1 MPHMRTVKTASGA
14 TAVQIVW
21 SSRGGSRSIDPLGSA
36 HDEVEL
42 AALKAAAAERLAA
55 GQTVLDLGAAGRSG
69 AGPLP
74 ITSSQMTHLW
84 ARLCAAYRV
93 LGLESVAKGDNV
105 FRDLVLARIIEPRTS
120 PMPPAFVS
128 RDGLSDRAKWRSD
141 SSQPG
146 PLARTSGASTH
157 PMRCYPNSM
166 RCYPKWPCGYD
177 VRRPHH
183 RRGDTRQ
190 LYDRNDRAMSADA
203 DRRARMPGNYQ

>member
-1 MPHMRTVKTASGA
+1 
-14 TAVQIVW
+14 
-21 SSRGGSRSIDPLGSA
+21 
-36 HDEVEL
+36 
-42 AALKAAAAERLAA
+42 
-55 GQTVLDLGAAGRSG
+55 
-69 AGPLP
+69 
-74 ITSSQMTHLW
+74 MTHLW

-105 FRDLVLARIIEPRTS
+105 FRDLVLARISEPRTW

-157 PMRCYPNSM
+157 SI
-166 RCYPKWPCGYD
+166 RCYPKWPYGYD
-177 VRRPHH
+177 VRKPHIDH

>member
-1 MPHMRTVKTASGA
+1 MRAY
-14 TAVQIVW
+14 
-21 SSRGGSRSIDPLGSA
+21 RGGHGGLFDLLRGQFGLGWYK
-36 HDEVEL
+36 HDRAFGLGL
-42 AALKAAAAERLAA
+42 ACAVHNQLQCPRA
-55 GQTVLDLGAAGRSG
+55 GVG
-69 AGPLP
+69 AGEPSNDP
-74 ITSSQMTHLW
+74 EQPRAGGTRRCEPWWCHLW

-93 LGLESVAKGDNV
+93 LRLESVTKGDNV

-128 RDGLSDRAKWRSD
+128 RDGLKDRVKWRSD

-146 PLARTSGASTH
+146 PLAR
-157 PMRCYPNSM
+157 
-166 RCYPKWPCGYD
+166 PCGYD

-190 LYDRNDRAMSADA
+190 LYDRNDRAMCADA

>member
-1 MPHMRTVKTASGA
+1 MPYVRTVK
-14 TAVQIVW
+14 
-21 SSRGGSRSIDPLGSA
+21 
-36 HDEVEL
+36 EL
-42 AALKAAAAERLAA
+42 AAPKAAAAERLAA
-55 GQTVLDLGAAGRSG
+55 GQTVLDLGVAGPSG
-69 AGPLP
+69 AEPLP
-74 ITSSQMTHLW
+74 ITTSQMTHLW

-93 LGLESVAKGDNV
+93 LGLESVTKGNNV
-105 FRDLVLARIIEPRTS
+105 FRDLVLAWIIEPRSS

-128 RDGLSDRAKWRSD
+128 RDGLNDRAKWRSD

-146 PLARTSGASTH
+146 PLARTSGASMH
-157 PMRCYPNSM
+157 SM

-203 DRRARMPGNYQ
+203 DRRARMPGNDQ